1 MQLYLVSNGKHMWRH
16 CAQTLALIGL
26 DGGAGVEVLD
36 VLVGIHS
43 DEDVRH
49 VGVDLVLGI
58 SGATT

>member
-1 MQLYLVSNGKHMWRH
+1 MRRH
-16 CAQTLALIGL
+16 CAQTLPFIGL

-43 DEDVRH
+43 DQNICH

-58 SGATT
+58 SVSTVLIEECFEQQ

>member
-1 MQLYLVSNGKHMWRH
+1 MRRH
-16 CAQTLALIGL
+16 RAQTLPFIGL

-43 DEDVRH
+43 DQNICH

-58 SGATT
+58 SVSTVLIEECFEQQ

>member
-1 MQLYLVSNGKHMWRH
+1 MWRH